1 MKDHMTKDSANI
13 RTNDSYDDKKE
24 FHINLQ
30 ELIGESKKAPI
41 HSNIRKA
48 SQPKV
53 YSMSIADHMQPV
65 AKKENQRTQLGTST
79 TATPTK
85 VFIYCLLQS
94 FNIKIRK
101 LEL

>member
-1 MKDHMTKDSANI
+1 MKDHMTK
-13 RTNDSYDDKKE
+13 NDPAEIYEDKKE

-53 YSMSIADHMQPV
+53 YSMSIAEHMQPV
-65 AKKENQRTQLGTST
+65 AKKENQKTPLGTNT

-85 VFIYCLLQS
+85 VKEILLRK
-94 FNIKIRK
+94 NLKKKIGSER
-101 LEL
+101 LNE

>member
-1 MKDHMTKDSANI
+1 MKDHITKDSSNVPAEI
-13 RTNDSYDDKKE
+13 YEDKKE
-24 FHINLQ
+24 FHININLQ

-53 YSMSIADHMQPV
+53 YSMSIAEHMQPV
-65 AKKENQRTQLGTST
+65 AKKENQKTPFGTNT

-85 VFIYCLLQS
+85 VKEVFMK
-94 FNIKIRK
+94 KI
-101 LEL
+101 

>member
-1 MKDHMTKDSANI
+1 MTKDSSNV
-13 RTNDSYDDKKE
+13 RSNDPAEVEDEKKE

-41 HSNIRKA
+41 HSNVRKA

-53 YSMSIADHMQPV
+53 FSMSISEHIQPV
-65 AKKENQRTQLGTST
+65 AKKENQKTSFGTHI

-85 VFIYCLLQS
+85 VFKNFI
-94 FNIKIRK
+94 
-101 LEL
+101 